1 MCWHLQVRRQ
11 TNLKSDTQAVSGPFK
26 ANSRSR
32 YVELVLVVD
41 NKSYESQD
49 KDLNRVFRRCK
60 DIANIVNAV
69 KQLFIHQLN
78 QLELLLTCSTDT
90 CSCTRLSTSLWPWSV
105 SSSGQKKTKFK
116 FPLREMKRWQIF
128 SITDASGC
136 PRSIPTITPSYWRNL
151 FSYLLI
157 QI

>member
-1 MCWHLQVRRQ
+1 MPSG
-11 TNLKSDTQAVSGPFK
+11 TPAASGPFK

-69 KQLFIHQLN
+69 ISTCQSQLKADALIYISLQLYAPLN
-78 QLELLLTCSTDT
+78 IFVALVGIVVWSEKDEIQISVKGDETLTNFLHYRRVRLSKEHPNDNAQLLT
-90 CSCTRLSTSLWPWSV
+90 
-105 SSSGQKKTKFK
+105 
-116 FPLREMKRWQIF
+116 
-128 SITDASGC
+128 
-136 PRSIPTITPSYWRNL
+136 
-151 FSYLLI
+151 
-157 QI
+157 